1 MIRRFSLAA
10 AAAVCAMSV
19 LLSGCGS
26 GSSGTSSDNAQSGSS
41 SAQSGSSKGSV
52 PKAVLDAYVANAKQ
66 GMKAAFGGSFKKVY
80 SSIDIQPVYPDG
92 IKYVYVFKNTV
103 DPTVGAKYIDHTVPV
118 LKTTFRTQV
127 APEMKKLGIAH
138 PTVTWRYVNPDGSLV
153 WTRTFS

>member
-1 MIRRFSLAA
+1 MVRRFSLAA
-10 AAAVCAMSV
+10 AGAVCAVSV
-19 LLSGCGS
+19 LVSGCG
-26 GSSGTSSDNAQSGSS
+26 GTSGTSSDAAQSGSAS
-41 SAQSGSSKGSV
+41 TPSGSSTGSV
-52 PKAVLDAYVANAKQ
+52 PKAVLDAYVAKAKQ
-66 GMKAAFGGSFKKVY
+66 GMKAAFGGSFKKIY

-103 DPTVGAKYIDHTVPV
+103 DPTLGAKYIDHTAPV

-127 APEMKKLGIAH
+127 APEMRKLGIAH